1 MRSSLLPLGNTENNP
16 YDPETILVNNAG
28 AFTFSQEL
36 PKGVYN
42 LTLIAGGGNGTQ
54 WAFSGYV
61 WGAGGGSGSGFV
73 GEFYNPQK
81 QIVTIF
87 AGANTNA
94 SYMDFQNIRMITCNQ
109 GGNAGYY
116 SNGVGG
122 TISVNETLQHT
133 AQLLNGNNGSTGLGS
148 GTGGKSISPVN
159 NWGAGGNSG
168 GGTVGGIIL
177 KYVRIKL

>member
-1 MRSSLLPLGNTENNP
+1 MVL
-16 YDPETILVNNAG
+16 
-28 AFTFSQEL
+28 
-36 PKGVYN
+36 K
-42 LTLIAGGGNGTQ
+42 LITQ
-54 WAFSGYV
+54 FI
-61 WGAGGGSGSGFV
+61 
-73 GEFYNPQK
+73 FYNPQK

-109 GGNAGYY
+109 GGNAGYN

-133 AQLLNGNNGSTGLGS
+133 AQLLNGNNGSSGLGS

-159 NWGAGGNSG
+159 NWGAGG
-168 GGTVGGIIL
+168 GTVGGIIL